1 MATYQIIPLTA
12 VGAQSFTVLLGSQQC
27 AINVYQL
34 STGLFCD
41 LVANNNDIVSTML
54 CLNLVGLVRG
64 AYLGFTGQLF
74 FYDTQGISDP
84 DYSGLGDRY
93 QLVYQS

>member
-1 MATYQIIPLTA
+1 MATYQIIPLTTVA
-12 VGAQSFTVLLGSQQC
+12 SQSFTVLLGSQQC

-34 STGLFCD
+34 STGLYCD
-41 LVANNNDIVSTML
+41 IVVSNNPIVSTML
-54 CLNLVGLVRG
+54 CLNLVGLVRE

-74 FYDTQGISDP
+74 FFDTKGTSDP
-84 DYSGLGDRY
+84 DYSGLGTRY